1 VAFCQEIASNTA
13 EIAKFPV
20 NYPVSRELQAET
32 GSYLT
37 AHTTIPI
44 LPNRRIRLWPEMGLA
59 AAPVASGVF
68 RILVHSHQ
76 QRIAAAMIKMGVD
89 GNATHFR
96 GIDGGI

>member
-37 AHTTIPI
+37 AHTTIQSSQTA
-44 LPNRRIRLWPEMGLA
+44 RFQHDAKEAVSTGF
-59 AAPVASGVF
+59 SD
-68 RILVHSHQ
+68 H
-76 QRIAAAMIKMGVD
+76 
-89 GNATHFR
+89 
-96 GIDGGI
+96 